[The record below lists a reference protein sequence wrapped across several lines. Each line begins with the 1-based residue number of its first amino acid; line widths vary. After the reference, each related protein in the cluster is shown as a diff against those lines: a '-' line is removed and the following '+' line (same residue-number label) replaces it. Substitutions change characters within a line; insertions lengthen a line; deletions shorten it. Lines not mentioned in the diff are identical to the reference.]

1 MVPLAARKVV
11 HSVGDDMGMEQ
22 RPGAGDVLVLH
33 GLASGAELI
42 SCVGRAPASQSCSSR
57 ARVRFLFLSGTRSI
71 LRPPLNI
78 RMYFIVLTKGTFFP
92 IHNVHVFPHISPL

>member
-33 GLASGAELI
+33 GLASGAEFIHDL
-42 SCVGRAPASQSCSSR
+42 
-57 ARVRFLFLSGTRSI
+57 LH
-71 LRPPLNI
+71 I
-78 RMYFIVLTKGTFFP
+78 RMYFIVLKKGIFLGSAQETE
-92 IHNVHVFPHISPL
+92 IYVH

>member
-1 MVPLAARKVV
+1 MVPLVARKVV

-42 SCVGRAPASQSCSSR
+42 SCVRRMCEPETT
-57 ARVRFLFLSGTRSI
+57 VLSNKLATKGAYCYSI
-71 LRPPLNI
+71 L
-78 RMYFIVLTKGTFFP
+78 FINVLQR
-92 IHNVHVFPHISPL
+92 

>member
-42 SCVGRAPASQSCSSR
+42 HDLLHMD
-57 ARVRFLFLSGTRSI
+57 RVPGHGSDDSKTTPRSEK
-71 LRPPLNI
+71 P
-78 RMYFIVLTKGTFFP
+78 
-92 IHNVHVFPHISPL
+92 

>member
-42 SCVGRAPASQSCSSR
+42 HDLLHMDRVPDHGNGFFRWIIRSVPPKNAWPRSR
-57 ARVRFLFLSGTRSI
+57 
-71 LRPPLNI
+71 
-78 RMYFIVLTKGTFFP
+78 KGCAGK
-92 IHNVHVFPHISPL
+92 S

>member
-1 MVPLAARKVV
+1 MLNAVSMVPLAARKVV

-42 SCVGRAPASQSCSSR
+42 HD
-57 ARVRFLFLSGTRSI
+57 LLH
-71 LRPPLNI
+71 I
-78 RMYFIVLTKGTFFP
+78 RMYFIVLRKGIFLGSAQETE
-92 IHNVHVFPHISPL
+92 IYVH